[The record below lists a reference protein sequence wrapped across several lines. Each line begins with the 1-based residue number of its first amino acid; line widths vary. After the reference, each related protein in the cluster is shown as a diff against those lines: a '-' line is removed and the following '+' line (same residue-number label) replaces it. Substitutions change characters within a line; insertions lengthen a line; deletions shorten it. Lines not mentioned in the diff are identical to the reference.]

1 MSGAEVR
8 RGRCASRQ
16 KALGKTCRLNA
27 QLTVNPPVSC
37 HRRRA
42 ERRVVDGVLG
52 APPMAKKAD
61 EDAPE
66 ADAEDAPQADAVQG
80 GGKKKLI
87 LFGAVGLV
95 ALGLI
100 GGGGYFFFLRGKTG
114 EATEQAVVEKP
125 VGFVEVREMTVNLAP
140 DSPQDRARLLKF
152 KVSLEVKDPKI
163 IPEIQPLM
171 PRVED
176 SFQVYVRELRASDLE
191 GSAGLYRLREELL
204 RVNYAVYPAKVD
216 AVLFKDIVVQ

>member
-1 MSGAEVR
+1 MAEKTNEETPDGEGAAAAE
-8 RGRCASRQ
+8 G
-16 KALGKTCRLNA
+16 GA
-27 QLTVNPPVSC
+27 Q
-37 HRRRA
+37 
-42 ERRVVDGVLG
+42 
-52 APPMAKKAD
+52 
-61 EDAPE
+61 
-66 ADAEDAPQADAVQG
+66 

-95 ALGLI
+95 ALGLV

-114 EATEQAVVEKP
+114 EAAEHAVVKKP

-140 DSPQDRARLLKF
+140 ESPQDRARLLKF

-204 RVNYAVYPAKVD
+204 RRVNYAVYPAKVD